1 MIVKGLIV
9 LIFLFIVFSLFFAL
23 YTMAKDKSRTN
34 RTVKALTV
42 RIAGS
47 IALLIFLMIM
57 YKAGYITP
65 HNVYNPSAQQMPV
78 K

>member
-9 LIFLFIVFSLFFAL
+9 LVFIFIVFSLFFAL
-23 YTMAKDKSRTN
+23 YTMAKDKSKTN

-57 YKAGYITP
+57 HKLGYISP
-65 HNVYNPSAQQMPV
+65 QKVF
-78 K
+78 